1 MCELNLVK
9 KLNFWFGGHG
19 SIRFR
24 YNREK
29 KSTMLGFRHGTITG
43 FNV

>member
-9 KLNFWFGGHG
+9 NLNFWFGG
-19 SIRFR
+19 SRFDTISVQQG
-24 YNREK
+24 K